1 MTRIL
6 YPVFVQVA
14 LTFALFFWMGAER
27 VKAVRA
33 GTVKRGA
40 DAGQKPVWPE
50 RAGVISNAF
59 HNQLELPM
67 LFYAAVAFA
76 ILAGGVDSVMIA
88 LAWGFALMRLVHAG
102 IHTTYNNVPHR
113 FMAYALGAAFV
124 LAMWVKLFLHVSTG
138 GATP

>member
-14 LTFALFFWMGAER
+14 LTFALFFWMGVER
-27 VKAVRA
+27 MKAYRA

-67 LFYAAVAFA
+67 LFHAAVAFA
-76 ILAGGVDSVMIA
+76 MLAGGVDSLMIV
-88 LAWGFALMRLVHAG
+88 LAWAFALMRLVHAG
-102 IHTTYNNVPHR
+102 IYTTYNNVPHR